1 MDKKITWLPSRTII
15 LSIRGG
21 MNIKKL
27 NFKLFEN
34 IMIKKGAKYFKI
46 FKTELDH
53 IQTSHFGQKLNLEPP
68 KHHQK
73 PKKEDISEHIF
84 KNKV

>member
-27 NFKLFEN
+27 NFELFEN

-73 PKKEDISEHIF
+73 PKNLQTLNGSF
-84 KNKV
+84 QN